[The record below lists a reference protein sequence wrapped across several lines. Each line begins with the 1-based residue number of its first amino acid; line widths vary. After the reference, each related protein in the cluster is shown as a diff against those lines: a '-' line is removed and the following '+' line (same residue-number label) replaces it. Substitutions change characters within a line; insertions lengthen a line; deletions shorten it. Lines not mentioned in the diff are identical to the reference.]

1 MNPFSLPGWLF
12 ALSISAGAMAL
23 RADDAV
29 AEGRVRGAITR
40 SLDFLAREG
49 DQWMNEKD
57 CSACHHLPVLIWS
70 HREAARRGFA
80 VDGKKFAEFVEW
92 ADERAR
98 KAKSADETLALLRL
112 ARPEQAV
119 PEVTKLIVDG
129 QQEDGLWKVGGQFK
143 GMQRREAPE
152 ATENSTRL
160 FLLALASQAADAPAA
175 EAARTKAAAVIVRN
189 EPVQSVETLVF
200 RLLYAQRFGPPE
212 KVDALRTEIVAFV
225 REQIGGGNP
234 NPRMLCALS

>member
-12 ALSISAGAMAL
+12 ALSIGAGVMGL
-23 RADDAV
+23 HADDAV
-29 AEGRVRGAITR
+29 VVRGAITR

-112 ARPEQAV
+112 ARPEQVAFRHEKFRHV
-119 PEVTKLIVDG
+119 GPQLDG
-129 QQEDGLWKVGGQFK
+129 VVELRDGLGELLLRHERARLLGKSRAVSRSSSSACLDRSSAAFARCASPSARLAC
-143 GMQRREAPE
+143 QRLRAMPM
-152 ATENSTRL
+152 TSD
-160 FLLALASQAADAPAA
+160 AAMAAPAA
-175 EAARTKAAAVIVRN
+175 NA
-189 EPVQSVETLVF
+189 SL
-200 RLLYAQRFGPPE
+200 
-212 KVDALRTEIVAFV
+212 
-225 REQIGGGNP
+225 
-234 NPRMLCALS
+234 